1 MRPSNHATRALLC
14 GVGLIAGIVAV
25 PACSG
30 ADRNVG
36 DGAAT
41 FGDSGSPSGE
51 PENKCGIHCSRDLK
65 QVLDGC
71 EGAET
76 LIEQCNADQGCG
88 GETCVDACLAA
99 QAQRGSAGCEF
110 LTLPPEDATGV
121 NGACFAALVANT
133 WDRAI
138 TISAEYDAKPLD
150 ISGAVYTVERK
161 PGATAETYTLLEG
174 PLPAGQVAVVL
185 LSDQSPTL
193 DAPGS
198 QVVHCPPGTKAA
210 LDYDPIRHGT
220 VLTKSFRIKADAPVA
235 AYTSYPYGGELGK
248 YPTATLLFP
257 VSAWEKDYIAI
268 SPFDFPF
275 DFWVQVPNHRWL
287 QIVAA
292 DDETDVTITPNAD
305 IGATPETAP
314 AYQGESQR
322 YRLSRGQ
329 VLQIMQPGVNLTG
342 SPISAN
348 KPIGLFGGASATFLA
363 ATAADVLGQQ
373 IPAVAQWGSRYAVV
387 PFLSRIETFN
397 GGFQEKV
404 PYTMVG
410 AVDGTV
416 LEYSPSRPNGAPET
430 LSAGQAVHFFTDQLF
445 VVKSQDKEHPLYV
458 SVYMTGSAFGN
469 GTGQL
474 TTGDPDFV
482 NVPPADQFLDRYVFF
497 TDYTY
502 PDTSLAIVRKKETN
516 GFKPV
521 ILECSGEVTSFK
533 PLDGENGE
541 FEYAWVKLTE
551 GFVEQTFGD
560 KKCGYG
566 RQEARSDGPFAITV
580 WGTGLASS
588 YGYVAGTG
596 LRPINNYDPV
606 K

>member
-1 MRPSNHATRALLC
+1 MSSSNHTSRKLLC
-14 GVGLIAGIVAV
+14 GLGVVAGIVAV
-25 PACSG
+25 AACSATDRG
-30 ADRNVG
+30 FTTADEQFA
-36 DGAAT
+36 DPDA
-41 FGDSGSPSGE
+41 GE
-51 PENKCGIHCSRDLK
+51 PPKCGMHCSRDLK

-76 LIEQCNADQGCG
+76 VVQQCNQDQGCN
-88 GETCVDACLAA
+88 GEACVDACLAA

-110 LTLPPEDATGV
+110 VTLPPDDATGV
-121 NGACFAALVANT
+121 NGACFAALIANT
-133 WDRAI
+133 WDRPI
-138 TISAEYDAKPLD
+138 TLSAEYDGKPLD
-150 ISGAVYTVERK
+150 IAGSTYTVDRQ
-161 PGATAETYTLLEG
+161 GAASSETYTPLTG

-185 LSDQSPTL
+185 LSDQSPAN

-198 QVVHCPPGTKAA
+198 PVVHCPPGTKAA
-210 LDYDPIRHGT
+210 LDFDPIRHGT
-220 VLTKSFRIKADAPVA
+220 VLTKSFRITADAPVA
-235 AYTSYPYGGELGK
+235 AYASYPYGGEIGK
-248 YPTATLLFP
+248 YPTATLLLP
-257 VSAWEKDYIAI
+257 VSAWGNDYIAV

-275 DFWVQVPNHRWL
+275 DFWAQVPNHRWL

-292 DDETDVTITPNAD
+292 EDDTDVTITPNAD
-305 IGATPETAP
+305 IGATPETEA
-314 AYQGESQR
+314 AYQGEPKT

-329 VLQIMQPGVNLTG
+329 VFQIMQPRVNLTG
-342 SPISAN
+342 SPISAT
-348 KPIGLFGGASATFLA
+348 KPIGLFGGSSATFLA

-387 PFLSRIETFN
+387 PFLSRIQTFDTD
-397 GGFQEKV
+397 FREKV

-410 AVDGTV
+410 AANGTV
-416 LEYSPSRPNGAPET
+416 LEYAPSRPNGAPET
-430 LSAGQAVHFFTDQLF
+430 LSAGQSVHFFTDEVF
-445 VVKSQDKEHPLYV
+445 VVKSQDKEHPFYV
-458 SVYMTGSAFGN
+458 SVYMTGSSYGN

-502 PDTSLAIVRKKETN
+502 PDTSLAIVRRKEKT

-521 ILECSGEVTSFK
+521 FLECSGEVTTFQ
-533 PLDGENGE
+533 PLDGANGE
-541 FEYAWVKLTE
+541 FEYTWVKLTE
-551 GFVEQTFGD
+551 GYVEQTFGD

-566 RQEARSDGPFAITV
+566 RQEAYSDGPFAITV

-596 LRPINNYDPV
+596 LRPISNYSSPI

>member
-1 MRPSNHATRALLC
+1 MSLSNHASRRFL
-14 GVGLIAGIVAV
+14 GVGVALGMV
-25 PACSG
+25 AAAACSG
-30 ADRNVG
+30 PDRKFVESGTQFGAD
-36 DGAAT
+36 DSGAAVE
-41 FGDSGSPSGE
+41 PS
-51 PENKCGIHCSRDLK
+51 KCGIHCSRDLK

-76 LIEQCNADQGCG
+76 LVQQCDPDQGCG
-88 GETCVDACLAA
+88 GESCIDACDAA
-99 QAQRGSAGCEF
+99 KAQRSSSGCEF
-110 LTLPPEDATGV
+110 LTLPPDDATGV

-133 WDRAI
+133 WDREIA
-138 TISAEYDAKPLD
+138 ISAEYDGSPLD
-150 ISGAVYTVERK
+150 ISGSTYIVDRK
-161 PGATAETYTLLEG
+161 GSSGSETYTPLKG

-185 LSDQSPTL
+185 LADQSPAK

-198 QVVHCPPGTKAA
+198 SVVHCPPSTKAA
-210 LDYDPIRHGT
+210 LDFDPIRHGT
-220 VLTKSFRIKADAPVA
+220 VLTKSIRLKTDAPVT
-235 AYTSYPYGGELGK
+235 AYASYPYGGEMGK
-248 YPTATLLFP
+248 YPTATLLLP
-257 VSAWEKDYIAI
+257 VSTWDKNYIAV
-268 SPFDFPF
+268 SPFDFPV
-275 DFWVQVPNHRWL
+275 DFWLEVPNHRWL
-287 QIVAA
+287 QIVASE
-292 DDETDVTITPNAD
+292 DDTDVTITPKAD

-314 AYQGESQR
+314 AYQGEPKT
-322 YRLSRGQ
+322 YKLSRGQ

-342 SPISAN
+342 SPISAT

-363 ATAADVLGQQ
+363 ATSADVLGQQ

-387 PFLSRIETFN
+387 PFLSRIQTFN
-397 GGFQEKV
+397 GDFREKV
-404 PYTMVG
+404 PYSIVG

-416 LEYSPSRPNGAPET
+416 LEYAPSRPPGAPER
-430 LSAGQAVHFFTDQLF
+430 LSAGESANFFTDQVF
-445 VVKSQDKEHPLYV
+445 VVKSQDRDHPIYV
-458 SVYMTGSAFGN
+458 SVYMTGSAYGN

-502 PDTSLAIVRKKETN
+502 PDTSLAIVRQKESN

-521 ILECSGEVTSFK
+521 FLECAGEVTAFK

-551 GFVEQTFGD
+551 GYVQQTFGD

-566 RQEARSDGPFAITV
+566 RQEAHSDGPFAITV

-596 LRPINNYDPV
+596 LRPINNYDPI